1 MSGEPDVAYLL
12 TIPGR
17 VEVECRLVVTAPCPR
32 CGGVHRHVLSA
43 ADRPFLPGPWYF
55 GCDCE
60 GVRYLVHV
68 RDVQMR
74 QARSTAER
82 IIAQHQLSAR
92 WFD

>member
-1 MSGEPDVAYLL
+1 MSDEPGIHGVL
-12 TIPGR
+12 TLPGR
-17 VEVECRLVVTAPCPR
+17 VEVECRLVVLVLCPR
-32 CGGVHRHVLSA
+32 CGGEHRHVVGA

-60 GVRYLVHV
+60 GARFLIHV
-68 RDVQMR
+68 TEVQMR

-82 IIAQHQLSAR
+82 IIAQHRLSER